1 MIKRYFLYFLLGLV
15 ALPACGQNVADYYR
29 LPDRSQQYDRLLSR
43 YGGPTIRDRWYVA
56 LDGFLRTDKAGLDN
70 SFNGLIQS
78 DRVTKFGG
86 SVVIGWAYRE
96 RWMVEGGYA
105 RTPIHTQVSVS
116 NGNSPLVFRYTN
128 DRNAFVLRGKRLLL
142 STSGPW
148 LRSGFWV
155 SGGMWL
161 IPNNGQQEGRF
172 LLVGYNYHG
181 RQETPDTLR
190 LNSQTQT
197 NSRMS
202 VLAEVGAEYN
212 IRLSNKVDLGLSAR
226 KYWGLGNSITTDVAY
241 SVNQTLMQRA
251 QLQGTGTGMSYGF
264 TLRYTYAMRRNLT
277 KVLDVQGKPRIR

>member
-15 ALPACGQNVADYYR
+15 ALPAFGQNAADYYR

-86 SVVIGWAYRE
+86 SAVIGWAYRE

-172 LLVGYNYHG
+172 LLVGYSYHG

-212 IRLSNKVDLGLSAR
+212 IRLSNKLDLGLSAR

-241 SVNQTLMQRA
+241 SINQTLMQRA

-264 TLRYTYAMRRNLT
+264 TLRYTYAMRRNLAN
-277 KVLDVQGKPRIR
+277 VLDVQGKPRIR